1 MQIKLSRLIGRF
13 VMALMALSVLPI
25 GAFATPVEAGIATAA
40 GKRPRIGLVLS
51 GGGAKGGAHVGVLKV
66 LEELRVPVDCIAGT
80 SMGALIGAGY
90 ASGQP
95 AAELE
100 SFVNGIDWSQV
111 VGGAGRREL
120 QPIEQKR
127 MEAAASTPIELGF
140 QQGSIVTPGG
150 LTNSSG
156 IDNLLRTYVARSRMV
171 ADFDQLPIPFRA
183 VATDMVS
190 GKMVVMDHGD
200 LATAMRASMA
210 IAGAFSPVVQNGYV
224 LSDGGMV
231 RNIPV
236 DVARDT
242 CAEMVIVVDLVES
255 PTPPEKLVQA
265 TQLLKRSMGVMIKAN
280 ETVSLAS
287 LNERDILI
295 SVPMG
300 DITTSDFDRVP
311 ETIPLGEAAARV
323 AADRLAA
330 YSVPEAEYTAWRQS
344 VTTHQG
350 VEARVASVQ
359 FEGLERVNPEYLRT
373 MTTIQ
378 PGDTVN
384 IDAVSADALRMSA
397 LEDLD
402 SAPYRLEGD
411 PGNATLTWLPEEV
424 SIGRDVLRPSFGMYA
439 DGGGDL
445 KFLLGVQHVR
455 HWLND
460 RGGQWR
466 NNLRVGNET
475 LISTSLYQPFDVG
488 QRYFVEPE
496 LLANR
501 SIEDL
506 YIDGSNVATYRFV
519 DIGGR
524 VDLGWNLNQNA
535 QMRLGYWNE
544 DRRIK
549 VQTGLGLL
557 PEADFRDAGLAF
569 SARYDSR
576 DKAAF
581 ATSGLVA
588 AVEYQQSD
596 DSLGADRNW
605 DFVEAGLRK
614 ALRVRKDLAWISV
627 AGGTDLGDKLPGDR
641 AFSLGGPNTLPAYQY
656 DELRVGSYW
665 LVDASFLWHLKD
677 FSRVNGQAIYAG
689 LGLQAAG
696 LYDRVD
702 LVKDDEVYGLS
713 AYLSGPTPIGTI
725 KLGVAAAPDT
735 WSIWLS
741 LGRSVGNGSMLDHG
755 LFR

>member
-323 AADRLAA
+323 VADRLAA

-588 AVEYQQSD
+588 AVEYQRSD